1 MTLITPN
8 ASQEHFYYWKSAY
21 VAMMF
26 PSHWLQCSEAATV
39 HSDKTQMVSAEHPI
53 HLSPRVLQLISYIS
67 CHLLPERSPT
77 RVLLFLF
84 IDTYSDHWCDIL
96 VNIPTTKEN
105 SNKTRQWLN
114 LLLKLCVLSYIHFIL
129 EKKKYL
135 LVMKHLR
142 HSENIV
148 AQNYSLKI
156 SSVKGK
162 CC

>member
-1 MTLITPN
+1 MGKHT
-8 ASQEHFYYWKSAY
+8 
-21 VAMMF
+21 M
-26 PSHWLQCSEAATV
+26 
-39 HSDKTQMVSAEHPI
+39 
-53 HLSPRVLQLISYIS
+53 
-67 CHLLPERSPT
+67 
-77 RVLLFLF
+77 
-84 IDTYSDHWCDIL
+84 
-96 VNIPTTKEN
+96 TKEN
-105 SNKTRQWLN
+105 RTMQWLN

-135 LVMKHLR
+135 LVIKHLR